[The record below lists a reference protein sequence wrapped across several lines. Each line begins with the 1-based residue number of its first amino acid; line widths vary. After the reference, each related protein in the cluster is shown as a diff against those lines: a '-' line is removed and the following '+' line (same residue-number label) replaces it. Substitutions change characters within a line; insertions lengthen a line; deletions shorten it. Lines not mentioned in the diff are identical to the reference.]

1 MKRFEEI
8 SRALMTKRGVEL
20 VRFYMNKLTV
30 GVSVMGPP
38 GAGANLSTE
47 ASRSDQAEEEE
58 EEQEEN

>member
-38 GAGANLSTE
+38 GAGATLS
-47 ASRSDQAEEEE
+47 AGACDWAEPKQE